1 MKATCLFVLLLLCGT
16 WEMAQVPASTAAT
29 QTYSSDVG
37 FSYTLPAEWEVVD
50 MSAALQAEQD
60 RAKAAAAGDQEKR
73 GVGCMQIAMTAHH
86 GTPASMIMAMA
97 LPTLCVGAKMSEKD
111 LPGFGMGASQ
121 GIQEQFD
128 LGEPAEATYSLGK
141 HSAWIA
147 RSTATLKDSSHR
159 LYTVETVCTLLKKGA
174 VCWMVLAADDDA
186 LATFEH
192 GFAALDGD
200 TPVPLVSAD
209 VFLKGHP

>member
-1 MKATCLFVLLLLCGT
+1 MKASFFVVLLILFGT
-16 WEMAQVPASTAAT
+16 RGMAQAPSTTAAT
-29 QTYSSDVG
+29 QTYSSDIG
-37 FSYTLPAEWEVVD
+37 FSYSLPADWEVVD
-50 MSAALQAEQD
+50 MSAALKAEQE
-60 RAKAAAAGDQEKR
+60 RTKAAEGSDQEKR

-97 LPTLCVGAKMSEKD
+97 LPTSCIGSEMSEKD

-121 GIQEQFD
+121 GIQQQFD
-128 LGEPAEATYSLGK
+128 LGEPVVATYSLGS

-147 RSTATLKDSSHR
+147 RFAATLKDSSHR
-159 LYTVETVCTLLKKGA
+159 PYTVETVCALLKKGS

-192 GFAALDGD
+192 GFATLDGE
-200 TPVPLVSAD
+200 TPVPLVPAD
-209 VFLKGHP
+209 VFVKGQQ

>member
-1 MKATCLFVLLLLCGT
+1 
-16 WEMAQVPASTAAT
+16 MAQVPASTAAT

-50 MSAALQAEQD
+50 MSAALQAEQE
-60 RAKAAAAGDQEKR
+60 RAKGTEGNNQEKR

-97 LPTLCVGAKMSEKD
+97 LPTSCVGLEMSAKD
-111 LPGFGMGASQ
+111 LPGFGRGAAQ
-121 GIQEQFD
+121 GIQQQFD
-128 LGEPAEATYSLGK
+128 LGEPVEATYSLGS

-147 RSTATLKDSSHR
+147 RFPATLKDGSQRS
-159 LYTVETVCTLLKKGA
+159 YSVETVCTLLKKGA
-174 VCWMVLAADDDA
+174 VCWMALAADDDA

-192 GFAALDGD
+192 GSATLDGEP
-200 TPVPLVSAD
+200 PVPLVPAD
-209 VFLKGHP
+209 VFMKGHP